1 MRSVLPSGCLA
12 LLLFAGVLLL
22 PFFLADVMLTA
33 LGRLGLG
40 PGTSVAAA
48 FAIFV
53 GGMVNVPVRR
63 LQVERHPDGAIPHL
77 FGLGRGVFP
86 QPPRREELVIAVNV
100 GGCVVPAA
108 LAAYQLTLMAEQ
120 GSTVLAAGLLAIAA
134 NTAVCYWVARPIENV
149 GIAMP
154 PLVPALVAAVS
165 ALLMTPDFAPP
176 VAFSAGVLG
185 PLIGADLLH
194 LDDIKEIST
203 GAASIGGAGTFDGI
217 VLSGLVA
224 TLLA

>member
-1 MRSVLPSGCLA
+1 MRSLLPSGCLA

-53 GGMVNVPVRR
+53 GGMVNIPVRR
-63 LQVERHPDGAIPHL
+63 LQVERRPNGAIPHL
-77 FGLGRGVFP
+77 FGLGRGFFP

-100 GGCVVPAA
+100 GGCVVPAG
-108 LAAYQLTLMAEQ
+108 LAAYQLTLMAGQ
-120 GSTVLAAGLLAIAA
+120 GSTVLGAGLLAIAS
-134 NTAVCYWVARPIENV
+134 NTAICYWVARPIENV

-194 LDDIKEIST
+194 IDDIKEIST